1 MELQIVDQQALQ
13 RPLAQLGLDGAG
25 LTGESLQHS
34 GNLPGAVNNLA
45 LGHQLVDPAPVQGL
59 LGSPLAAGIHQ
70 IVGALRTQEVLH
82 QHKHAVTGHQ
92 AEEQVVV
99 IELGVLGGQGDIAQQ
114 GGIPVETGT
123 GNGADGGDVDVE
135 DHVLD
140 QVGVVDV
147 LMVKALFGVGAP
159 AVRILVHHPVVAL
172 VSPNQNFVLAIQG
185 DNAAEL
191 THGAM
196 IGAAPAHGVVIGLH
210 GDLKNAVLPVQIK
223 VILEPLPVFFQ
234 FGELDVISH
243 NVFHCLFPP
252 VRFCLCSKLYAFAAF
267 TAW

>member
-1 MELQIVDQQALQ
+1 MVEIREIKVFSKKL
-13 RPLAQLGLDGAG
+13 
-25 LTGESLQHS
+25 
-34 GNLPGAVNNLA
+34 N
-45 LGHQLVDPAPVQGL
+45 
-59 LGSPLAAGIHQ
+59 
-70 IVGALRTQEVLH
+70 
-82 QHKHAVTGHQ
+82 K
-92 AEEQVVV
+92 
-99 IELGVLGGQGDIAQQ
+99 DI
-114 GGIPVETGT
+114 
-123 GNGADGGDVDVE
+123 
-135 DHVLD
+135 
-140 QVGVVDV
+140 
-147 LMVKALFGVGAP
+147 
-159 AVRILVHHPVVAL
+159 ILEAYT
-172 VSPNQNFVLAIQG
+172 G